1 MRQSILLL
9 KHLVIC
15 ALTTACGAT
24 LVLSPIVVKAGQA
37 SSDIAR
43 GQAIFEGKGGCFS
56 CHRVAD
62 QGSYMGPDL
71 SAIGNT
77 RSLDELKNAIVS
89 PNATV
94 SPQNRLYRVVFNT
107 NGKTITG
114 RLLNQD
120 VYLIQM
126 LTADAHLVTLKKST
140 LRSFGFIDTA
150 PMPSYNN
157 KLSSAE
163 KTDLVTYLASLRG
176 VVKQ

>member
-1 MRQSILLL
+1 MRQSILPL

-43 GQAIFEGKGGCFS
+43 GQAIFEGKGSCFS

-71 SAIGNT
+71 SAIGST
-77 RSLDELKNAIVS
+77 RTIEELNNAVVS
-89 PNATV
+89 PNSTV
-94 SPQNRLYRVVFNT
+94 SPQNRLYGVSDR
-107 NGKTITG
+107 NGKMIIG

-120 VYLIQM
+120 VYFVQM
-126 LTADAHLVTLKKST
+126 LTADAHLVTLKKSA
-140 LRSFGFIDTA
+140 LRSFDFIDTP
-150 PMPSYNN
+150 PMPSYSN
-157 KLSSAE
+157 KLSTAE
-163 KTDLVTYLASLRG
+163 QTDLVAYLASLRG